1 MTSWALVAVLEV
13 QNAITIAIAISSDAT
28 LSNTLGYFLLP
39 IFTVTSVDSLM
50 IDVINENKQ
59 SVP

>member
-1 MTSWALVAVLEV
+1 MTSWALVAV